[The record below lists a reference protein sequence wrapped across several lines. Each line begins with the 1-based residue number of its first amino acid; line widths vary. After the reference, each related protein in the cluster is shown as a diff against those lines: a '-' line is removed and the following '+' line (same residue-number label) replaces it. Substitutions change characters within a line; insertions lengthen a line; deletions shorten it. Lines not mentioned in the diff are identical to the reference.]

1 MSYFLSKTLS
11 KESKDIKKKKA
22 SISND
27 NADGNIPHHR
37 GSDKI
42 KSNDKKLRQSP
53 SSIVLNI
60 SQVDSDAA
68 V

>member
-11 KESKDIKKKKA
+11 KESKDIKQKKT

-27 NADGNIPHHR
+27 NADGNITQHR

-53 SSIVLNI
+53 SSIV
-60 SQVDSDAA
+60 
-68 V
+68 